1 MANITGN
8 LMSHTLRRFEEG
20 AKWSWIGFKLR
31 ESDLDEIRI
40 EQECLGIG
48 LYRD

>member
-8 LMSHTLRRFEEG
+8 LMGHTLRRFEEG
-20 AKWSWIGFKLR
+20 IKWSLIGSKSR
-31 ESDLDEIRI
+31 ESNLDNIRI

-48 LYRD
+48 PNKD

>member
-1 MANITGN
+1 MANIVGN
-8 LMSHTLRRFEEG
+8 LISRTLRRFEEG
-20 AKWSWIGFKLR
+20 TKWWIGSKLR

-40 EQECLGIG
+40 EQERLGIG